1 MVDRDFYKRL
11 ISNIEKR
18 IQLLQ
23 DKKAGADLYDYERK
37 LLIEQL
43 IQRIQYAEKALKDDF
58 WEYTQDMMKGGK

>member
-43 IQRIQYAEKALKDDF
+43 IQRIQYAEKALQDEF
-58 WEYTQDMMKGGK
+58 WEYTQDMMKRRN

>member
-1 MVDRDFYKRL
+1 MVDRGFYKRL

-23 DKKAGADLYDYERK
+23 DGKAGFDLYDYERK

-43 IQRIQYAEKALKDDF
+43 NLRIQDAEKALKDDF
-58 WEYTQDMMKGGK
+58 WEYTEVMMKGDK

>member
-43 IQRIQYAEKALKDDF
+43 IQRIQDAEKALQDNF
-58 WEYTQDMMKGGK
+58 WEYTQDMMKGR

>member
-43 IQRIQYAEKALKDDF
+43 IQRIQDAEKALQDDF
-58 WEYTQDMMKGGK
+58 WEYTQDMMKGR

>member
-43 IQRIQYAEKALKDDF
+43 IQRIQYAEKALKDEF